1 MKYIEPEME
10 VVEWNKHVILTV
22 TSGEED
28 VDGIPTIDG
37 SGM

>member
-10 VVEWNKHVILTV
+10 VVEWKNNIILTL

>member
-10 VVEWNKHVILTV
+10 VVEWNKHVILTL

-28 VDGIPTIDG
+28 VEFPTIDG

>member
-10 VVEWNKHVILTV
+10 VVLWNQYVVLTL

-28 VDGIPTIDG
+28 IDGVPSIDG
-37 SGM
+37 SQM